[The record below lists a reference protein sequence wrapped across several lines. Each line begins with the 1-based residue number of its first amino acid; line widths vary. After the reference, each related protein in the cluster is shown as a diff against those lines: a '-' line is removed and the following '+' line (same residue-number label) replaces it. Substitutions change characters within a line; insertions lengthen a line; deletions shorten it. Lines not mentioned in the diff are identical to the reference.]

1 MPMEAVAY
9 SAGAQ
14 EVQLRYRARRDGM
27 FRFVVDDSERL
38 VRVHTAGDRETDLE
52 IGGRRLRFLVGRLA
66 DTWMVHG
73 SSGNVEL
80 LELPRYPVAGDG
92 DLGSGMLAP
101 MPGRVLETQ
110 VSEGTEV
117 VKGQL
122 LIVLEAMKMEHRIT
136 APRDGVVAKV
146 HVRADDQVENGQ
158 LLVTLAEEEG

>member
-1 MPMEAVAY
+1 MPMETVGY
-9 SAGAQ
+9 SAGAG

-27 FRFVVDDSERL
+27 FRFVADESEKL
-38 VRVHTAGDRETDLE
+38 VRVHGAGGAETDLE
-52 IGGRRLRFLVGRLA
+52 INGQRLRFLVGRLG

-80 LELPRYPVAGDG
+80 VELPRYPLAGGG

-110 VSEGTEV
+110 VAEGTEV

-122 LIVLEAMKMEHRIT
+122 LLVLEAMKMEHRIT

-146 HVRADDQVENGQ
+146 HVNAGDQVENGQ
-158 LLVTLAEEEG
+158 LLVTLAE